1 MWGISSKAK
10 AYQRRQQRRKALC
23 VQAGLEWPLRLV
35 FVTGAGISA
44 ASGIPTFRGPN
55 GLWTQ
60 AELQRFSHSSIL
72 KTDLAD
78 FLAFHSARRQ
88 HILASEP
95 TLAHRLIAAL
105 QAKAQ
110 VSVITQNIDD
120 LHERGGSHQVL
131 HMHGELFKARCM
143 ASGRVMDW
151 RTDLSPESQCNCC
164 KPSSVMRPHIVWFG
178 EMPLGMEHIYDAL
191 EKAEL
196 FVSIGTSGNVYPAAG
211 FVAEARRH
219 GAVTLELNLEPSAQ
233 QGLFAAGSYGL
244 ATKIVPDWVD
254 LMLQSDDWLHDLG
267 GLVSGDY

>member
-1 MWGISSKAK
+1 MRSFPHTVI
-10 AYQRRQQRRKALC
+10 L
-23 VQAGLEWPLRLV
+23 
-35 FVTGAGISA
+35 TGAGISSE
-44 ASGIPTFRGPN
+44 SGIATFRSTD
-55 GLWTQ
+55 GLWEKHSLEDVATPEGFMRDPALVHQFYNQRRAQLRTVEPNVAHQ
-60 AELQRFSHSSIL
+60 AIARLQ
-72 KTDLAD
+72 KKMGEKV
-78 FLAFHSARRQ
+78 FL
-88 HILASEP
+88 
-95 TLAHRLIAAL
+95 
-105 QAKAQ
+105 
-110 VSVITQNIDD
+110 ITQNIDD

-233 QGLFAAGSYGL
+233 QGLFTAGSYGL

-267 GLVSGDY
+267 GLVSGLNV

>member
-1 MWGISSKAK
+1 MRSFPHTVI
-10 AYQRRQQRRKALC
+10 L
-23 VQAGLEWPLRLV
+23 
-35 FVTGAGISA
+35 TGAGISSE
-44 ASGIPTFRGPN
+44 SGIATFRSTD
-55 GLWTQ
+55 GLWEKHSLEDVATPEGFMRDPALVHQFYNQRRAQLRTVEPNAAHQ
-60 AELQRFSHSSIL
+60 AIARLQ
-72 KTDLAD
+72 KKMGEKV
-78 FLAFHSARRQ
+78 FL
-88 HILASEP
+88 
-95 TLAHRLIAAL
+95 
-105 QAKAQ
+105 
-110 VSVITQNIDD
+110 ITQNIDD

-211 FVAEARRH
+211 FVAEARRR
-219 GAVTLELNLEPSAQ
+219 GAVTLELNFEPSAQ
-233 QGLFAAGSYGL
+233 QGLFTAGSYGL

-267 GLVSGDY
+267 GLVSGLNV

>member
-1 MWGISSKAK
+1 MRSFPHTVI
-10 AYQRRQQRRKALC
+10 L
-23 VQAGLEWPLRLV
+23 
-35 FVTGAGISA
+35 TGAGISSE
-44 ASGIPTFRGPN
+44 SGIATFRSTD
-55 GLWTQ
+55 GLWEKHSLEDVATPEGFMRDPALVHQFYNQRRAQLRTVEPNVAHQ
-60 AELQRFSHSSIL
+60 AIARLQ
-72 KTDLAD
+72 KKMGEKV
-78 FLAFHSARRQ
+78 FL
-88 HILASEP
+88 
-95 TLAHRLIAAL
+95 
-105 QAKAQ
+105 
-110 VSVITQNIDD
+110 ITQNIDD

-233 QGLFAAGSYGL
+233 QGLFAAGRCGL
-244 ATKIVPDWVD
+244 ATKIVPDWVG
-254 LMLQSDDWLHDLG
+254 LMLQSDNWIDDLG
-267 GLVSGDY
+267 GLVSGLNV